1 MFLLTCNISLSAVAH
16 ACVGAVIILMYEVTF
31 LPVREM
37 RVLEGELRLIDPARQ
52 LVWSC
57 LTKVNIGSHGLD
69 TRMNMPLLKM
79 TGLYFCDV

>member
-1 MFLLTCNISLSAVAH
+1 MLVIT
-16 ACVGAVIILMYEVTF
+16 AVIILYEVTF

-57 LTKVNIGSHGLD
+57 LTKVNIGSHSLN
-69 TRMNMPLLKM
+69 TRMNIAPLEDGRDCTLVM
-79 TGLYFCDV
+79 SRLRSTQE